1 MLMEQKDNLLE
12 VIRSLLKWRKSLII
26 VLAITAVTSVIVSLA
41 LSNYYR
47 STTVF
52 LAVSPDQAMPDLV
65 FSSTPMRTQYYGNE
79 NDIDRLLTIAES
91 NELIDFL
98 ADTFQLFEHYEI
110 DPDHSKARYQ
120 VRLAFRDLYEVKK
133 TRRDAIE
140 LSVEDKDPELAM
152 HIANVAREKIDF
164 FARELIKN
172 NLKKTIKTYE
182 ESIHTQQEQLDMLS
196 DTLMY
201 LRRKY
206 GIFNTVTQTE
216 FLTNQLLEAESKL
229 ARDQGRLRALQQ
241 QEVNIPKDTIVY
253 LQANVRGLEQS
264 LDTLRI
270 RIERLNAGL
279 PVIST
284 FEKQYFESSAVLTDA
299 IERYK
304 KWRDTYE
311 SEIPALILVEPAG
324 LPDIKSRPRRSLI
337 VLASLA
343 IVFLFSVFAVLLI
356 ETYRDVEWRKLYP

>member
-1 MLMEQKDNLLE
+1 M
-12 VIRSLLKWRKSLII
+12 LKWRKPLII
-26 VLAITAVTSVIVSLA
+26 VGLITAVASVIVSLA
-41 LSNYYR
+41 LPNYYR
-47 STTVF
+47 ATTTF

-91 NELIDFL
+91 NDLIDFL
-98 ADTFQLFEHYEI
+98 VDTFQLFEHYDIKPEH
-110 DPDHSKARYQ
+110 PKARYQ

-140 LSVEDKDPELAM
+140 LSVEDKDSEMAM
-152 HIANVAREKIDF
+152 HIANTAREKIDL
-164 FARELIKN
+164 FARELIKS
-172 NLKKTIKTYE
+172 NLKKTIATYE
-182 ESIHTQQEQLDMLS
+182 ESINTQQKQLDFLS
-196 DTLMY
+196 DTLMN

-206 GIFNTVTQTE
+206 GIFNTATQTE
-216 FLTNQLLEAESKL
+216 SLTNQLLEAESKL

-241 QEVNIPKDTIVY
+241 EKVKIPTDTIVY

-264 LDTLRI
+264 IDTLRS
-270 RIERLNAGL
+270 RIERLNNGL
-279 PVIST
+279 PGISN
-284 FEKQYFESSAVLTDA
+284 FEKQYVESSAVLTDD

-304 KWRDTYE
+304 KWRDTYQ
-311 SEIPALILVEPAG
+311 SEIPAVILVEPAD

-356 ETYRDVEWRKLYP
+356 ETYRDVEWRKLLR

>member
-1 MLMEQKDNLLE
+1 MEQRDNLLE
-12 VIRSLLKWRKSLII
+12 VIRSLLKWRKPLII
-26 VLAITAVTSVIVSLA
+26 VGVITAVTSVVVSLA
-41 LSNYYR
+41 MPNYYR

-52 LAVSPDQAMPDLV
+52 LAVSPDQAMPELV
-65 FSSTPMRTQYYGNE
+65 FSRTPMRTQYYGNE

-98 ADTFQLFEHYEI
+98 VDTFQLFEHYEI
-110 DPDHSKARYQ
+110 KPEHPRARYQ

-133 TRRDAIE
+133 TRRDAME

-152 HIANVAREKIDF
+152 HLANAAREKIDF
-164 FARELIKN
+164 LARELIKD
-172 NLKKTIKTYE
+172 NLQKTLKTYQ
-182 ESIHTQQEQLDMLS
+182 ESIRTQQKQLDVLS

-229 ARDQGRLRALQQ
+229 ARDQGRLQALQQ
-241 QEVNIPKDTIVY
+241 QKVNIPTDTIVY

-264 LDTLRI
+264 IDTLRN
-270 RIERLNAGL
+270 RVERLNAGL
-279 PVIST
+279 PVVSN
-284 FEKQYFESSAVLTDA
+284 FEKQYFESGAVLTDD
-299 IERYK
+299 IERFK

-311 SEIPALILVEPAG
+311 SEIPAVILVEPAD

-356 ETYRDVEWRKLYP
+356 ETYRDVEWRKLLG